1 MYLKLFAAMM
11 MASCAAGALE
21 LEPHGCGNKKIILTG
36 WEFSYLTP
44 ADYLA
49 NADELDKTPADGVVI
64 YIQKNPA
71 VGRNYSAIEIMD
83 GHVWKDEHF
92 SDLVEPFKKMAE
104 HRSMK
109 HSFIKS
115 FRAPKRSRLDWRD
128 TNAWAVVANN
138 VAVVA
143 RLAKKV
149 GFPGIQMD
157 VEDYSGLRQ
166 FWRVENDPPLPELKL
181 HVRHRARE
189 VGKAIF
195 DAYPD
200 VTIFSYFGLSAMF
213 FRLEERSVKSV
224 ALAKRDL
231 LPAFLDGLLDV
242 MPPTARFQEGNE
254 NAYRYDHAKRDFLTA
269 KTRNCNWYLPLVSP
283 ENRVKYLTQ
292 VITGLGLYMDSYSIT
307 NSASPWYF
315 PPIEGSRL
323 EYLRRNVSQA
333 LSGTDEYVWLWGE
346 KGRWIDWKI
355 TKHGRLHGGAKQ
367 GRWDELIPGGLFESL
382 KLLKDPTK
390 YLLPKIDE
398 AIAQG
403 MITNIISNPT
413 CAFAAKGEPGLKPG
427 RVPKPFGTWSPKPK
441 KGQEKTQIGVDT
453 SCGDGDSVCL
463 FIKGAPGGCVTF
475 EKDSI
480 TPPGSWYYVK
490 ARVKGEGA
498 WPSLNF
504 RTKDRKWLGYN
515 NYLPIEG
522 DNLQEWQT
530 LRGILQVP
538 EGADGFTLTLGCRFT
553 GPNEIVRYDN
563 VELYSLP
570 AELVTGNS
578 FLKGK

>member
-1 MYLKLFAAMM
+1 MYLKLFAVIM

-138 VAVVA
+138 VAIVA

-195 DAYPD
+195 DAYPE

-213 FRLEERSVKSV
+213 FRLEE
-224 ALAKRDL
+224 
-231 LPAFLDGLLDV
+231 
-242 MPPTARFQEGNE
+242 
-254 NAYRYDHAKRDFLTA
+254 
-269 KTRNCNWYLPLVSP
+269 
-283 ENRVKYLTQ
+283 
-292 VITGLGLYMDSYSIT
+292 
-307 NSASPWYF
+307 
-315 PPIEGSRL
+315 
-323 EYLRRNVSQA
+323 
-333 LSGTDEYVWLWGE
+333 
-346 KGRWIDWKI
+346 
-355 TKHGRLHGGAKQ
+355 
-367 GRWDELIPGGLFESL
+367 
-382 KLLKDPTK
+382 
-390 YLLPKIDE
+390 
-398 AIAQG
+398 
-403 MITNIISNPT
+403 
-413 CAFAAKGEPGLKPG
+413 
-427 RVPKPFGTWSPKPK
+427 
-441 KGQEKTQIGVDT
+441 
-453 SCGDGDSVCL
+453 
-463 FIKGAPGGCVTF
+463 
-475 EKDSI
+475 
-480 TPPGSWYYVK
+480 
-490 ARVKGEGA
+490 
-498 WPSLNF
+498 
-504 RTKDRKWLGYN
+504 
-515 NYLPIEG
+515 
-522 DNLQEWQT
+522 
-530 LRGILQVP
+530 
-538 EGADGFTLTLGCRFT
+538 
-553 GPNEIVRYDN
+553 
-563 VELYSLP
+563 
-570 AELVTGNS
+570 
-578 FLKGK
+578 